1 MCAVSRVICES
12 TDVEG
17 KCPALVLAQRA
28 EARHRRTL
36 DTQGNS
42 TIQAIDTALIQALA
56 IMEVARCRVETG
68 TCWPIALAL
77 QTMTGSAL
85 GLVKFR
91 REREVGK
98 PLRSN
103 LNIVGVDDIPA
114 ELMGQC
120 GHLRA

>member
-1 MCAVSRVICES
+1 
-12 TDVEG
+12 
-17 KCPALVLAQRA
+17 
-28 EARHRRTL
+28 
-36 DTQGNS
+36 
-42 TIQAIDTALIQALA
+42 
-56 IMEVARCRVETG
+56 MEVTRCRIETG

-98 PLRSN
+98 PLRRN
-103 LNIVGVDDIPA
+103 LNIVGVDNIPA

-120 GHLRA
+120 GYLRAWPPVLDEPDEVLGLAAQARLG